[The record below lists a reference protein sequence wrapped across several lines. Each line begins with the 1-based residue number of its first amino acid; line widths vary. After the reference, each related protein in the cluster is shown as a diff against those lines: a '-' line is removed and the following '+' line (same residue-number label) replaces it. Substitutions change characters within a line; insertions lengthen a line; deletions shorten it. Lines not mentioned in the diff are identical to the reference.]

1 MNRNLLLLLAALA
14 ACASS
19 GDGRAQTPS
28 VEAGRP
34 EIGRNETVYEVVD
47 QRSRARVAF
56 AEKTVYDSGRVILWL
71 RDLRRERALGY
82 IDSNGRAYRFHWQQ
96 GRRIEEPEALGAD
109 TTNTSLRRI
118 VGHES
123 SVELVATSEKA
134 LGEEMLA
141 AKRAAAAPPAP
152 APEGG
157 AAKAANG
164 GAE

>member
-1 MNRNLLLLLAALA
+1 MNRNLLLLLAVLA

-19 GDGRAQTPS
+19 GDGKAETPS

-34 EIGRNETVYEVVD
+34 EIGRNEAVYEVVD

-56 AEKTVYDSGRVILWL
+56 AEKTVYDSGRVILWV
-71 RDLRRERALGY
+71 RDLRRQRALGY
-82 IDSNGRAYRFHWQQ
+82 IDSNGRAFRFHWEQ
-96 GRRIEEPEALGAD
+96 GRRKEEPEALGAD

-118 VGHES
+118 VGHET

-141 AKRAAAAPPAP
+141 AKRAATAPPAP
-152 APEGG
+152 EPAP
-157 AAKAANG
+157 AAGG